1 MHKLLAFIK
10 VRTGECRAELAMTV
24 LASCVLVVSGCA
36 SSASRTA
43 SARPSAEQPNATAAP
58 QSRSP
63 AGTDRLAALRKV
75 TDAVMVDVAK
85 GRLGAAYGT
94 IGSHTAIPRNR
105 LRASEQK
112 TAQVRSQ
119 KPFAQSFGRLVA
131 VDFAGY
137 QRRGKDGVRI
147 NYVERRQKRPLV
159 WSFDW
164 KPGTGGWV
172 INGVSWTPNP
182 QQLIAGTPASKNAAA
197 NLVKITDAV
206 MKNVAAGKLQA
217 AYALIVKYSLV
228 PPKDVNAAYQR
239 TVTQRRGATFRQ
251 QTGKLQQ
258 VQRVA
263 QREIAGDIAQVD
275 YVERHDKQPV
285 AWNFTGYRTAVGWAI
300 LGFGWHVVRP
310 RPTGTA
316 KPKPHV

>member
-1 MHKLLAFIK
+1 MHKPFPFLAIRAGK
-10 VRTGECRAELAMTV
+10 CRATAAMVV
-24 LASCVLVVSGCA
+24 LASCLLAVSGCV
-36 SSASRTA
+36 SSPSRTA
-43 SARPSAEQPNATAAP
+43 DTQAGSGQSHATQAAG
-58 QSRSP
+58 RSGNR
-63 AGTDRLAALRKV
+63 AGTDRLAGLRKF
-75 TDAVMVDVAK
+75 TDAVMIDVAR
-85 GRLGAAYGT
+85 GHLDAAYGK
-94 IGSHTAIPRNR
+94 IASHAVIPRDR
-105 LRASEQK
+105 LQASEHK
-112 TAQVRSQ
+112 TVEIRSQ
-119 KPFAQSFGRLVA
+119 KQFAQNFGRLMA

-137 QRRGKDGVRI
+137 QHRGKDGVRI

-172 INGVSWTPNP
+172 IDGVSWTPNP

-228 PPKDVNAAYQR
+228 PRKDVDAAYQH
-239 TVTQRRGATFRQ
+239 TVAQRRGARFEQ
-251 QTGKLQQ
+251 QTGKLRQ

-263 QREIAGDIAQVD
+263 QREVAGDIARVD

-285 AWNFTGYRTAVGWAI
+285 AWGFTGYKTAVGWAI
-300 LGFGWHVVRP
+300 LGFSWRVVQP
-310 RPTGTA
+310 PATDKTG
-316 KPKPHV
+316 PHA